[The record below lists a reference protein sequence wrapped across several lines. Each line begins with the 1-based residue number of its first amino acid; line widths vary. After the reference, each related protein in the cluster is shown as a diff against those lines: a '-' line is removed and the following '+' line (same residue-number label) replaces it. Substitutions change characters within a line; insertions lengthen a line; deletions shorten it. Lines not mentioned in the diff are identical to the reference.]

1 MRSKEAQMAV
11 SKRLRYEIFRR
22 DNHTCRY
29 CGASAP
35 DVPLRVD
42 HVTAVALGGTDNPD
56 NLVTS
61 CEPCNSGKSSM
72 PADATLVAGVA
83 DSALHWAAAIKQAA
97 EELRT
102 LSEPKRA
109 YRDAFQQ
116 AWNEW
121 TWERSGKR
129 EPHELEAG
137 WKSSIDNFREAG
149 LPIEVWPDIIE
160 KAMTNKTV
168 KAENLFRYSCG
179 IAWRMVRGLQ
189 ERARVIVGAAPEPA
203 AIDNRTA
210 VLDAAFSVW
219 ACGMEDGDGAPSV
232 QRQDE
237 FRRSLAGLS
246 DWAVLDPGRVVEA
259 AQHATYFGMSDIAEA
274 LKDLDRSR
282 VWSAW
287 ISAWPRVYVPGDD
300 SDPWSGR
307 YVGGPSDKEMERVKE
322 TTRKLLDAGVPAFRV
337 AQAATYAGFHRSTRI
352 YCGLTEDELEA
363 SGEAP
368 WVARAMELWRVAF
381 TASGEREP
389 STEETLRL
397 VESLRRVGDDGE
409 FVVGD
414 VYDAA
419 SAAGSYQDPDLAACL
434 TRQMSALEAA
444 SRPLAQSV

>member
-1 MRSKEAQMAV
+1 MAV

-35 DVPLRVD
+35 DVSLRID
-42 HVTAVALGGTDNPD
+42 HVMPVALGGSDAPD

-61 CEPCNSGKSSM
+61 CDPCNSGKSSM
-72 PADATLVAGVA
+72 PPDAALVADVA

-97 EELRT
+97 EELRAQA
-102 LSEPKRA
+102 EPKRA
-109 YRDAFQQ
+109 YRNTFQQ

-121 TWERSGKR
+121 TWEHNGKR
-129 EPHELEAG
+129 EPHELEDG
-137 WKSSIDNFREAG
+137 WKSSINNFREAG

-179 IAWRMVRGLQ
+179 IAWRMVRELQ
-189 ERARVIVGAAPEPA
+189 DRARVIVGAAPELA

-219 ACGMEDGDGAPSV
+219 TCGIEDDDGAPSV
-232 QRQDE
+232 QQQDE

-246 DWAVLDPGRVVEA
+246 DWAVLDPGRIVEA
-259 AQHATYFGMSDIAEA
+259 AQHATYFGMSDIAEG
-274 LKDLDRSR
+274 LKELDRAR

-287 ISAWPRVYVPGDD
+287 ISAWPTTYVPGETD
-300 SDPWSGR
+300 DPWSDR
-307 YVGGPSDKEMERVKE
+307 YVGGPSDKEIERVKE
-322 TTRKLLDAGVPAFRV
+322 KFRKLLDAGAPAFRV

-363 SGEAP
+363 SGEAS

-389 STEETLRL
+389 STEETSRL
-397 VESLRRVGDDGE
+397 VESLRRVGNDGN
-409 FVVGD
+409 FAVAD
-414 VYDAA
+414 VYEAA
-419 SAAGSYQDPDLAACL
+419 AAAGSYQDPYLTTCL
-434 TRQMSALEAA
+434 TRQMSVFEVA
-444 SRPLAQSV
+444 SRPVAPAA